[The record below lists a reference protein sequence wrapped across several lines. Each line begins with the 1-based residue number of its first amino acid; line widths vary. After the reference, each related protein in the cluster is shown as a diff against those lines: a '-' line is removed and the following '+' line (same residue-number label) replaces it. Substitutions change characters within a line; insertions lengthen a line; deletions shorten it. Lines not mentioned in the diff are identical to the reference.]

1 MALAISGNGKLVVA
15 DATAASGVAYL
26 SGVADG
32 ATVSLAV
39 VAYLSGVADG
49 ATVSLAVTMSNG
61 TIVKLAGAK
70 LQAPIV
76 VLHGT
81 GAELAAITEGAGVS
95 TALVLDFYPL

>member
-1 MALAISGNGKLVVA
+1 MALAISVDGTQTVA

-32 ATVSLAV
+32 AS
-39 VAYLSGVADG
+39 
-49 ATVSLAVTMSNG
+49 VSLAVTMSNG
-61 TIVKLAGAK
+61 AIVKLAGAK

-81 GAELAAITEGAGVS
+81 GAVLVAITEGAGTS

>member
-1 MALAISGNGKLVVA
+1 MALAIAGNGKQVVA

-32 ATVSLAV
+32 ATV
-39 VAYLSGVADG
+39 YLG
-49 ATVSLAVTMSNG
+49 VTMSNG
-61 TIVKLAGAK
+61 TVVRLAGAK
-70 LQAPIV
+70 LKTPVV

-81 GAELAAITEGAGVS
+81 GAALAAITVGAGGS

>member
-15 DATAASGVAYL
+15 DATAASG
-26 SGVADG
+26 
-32 ATVSLAV
+32 